1 MKRIIACILSVLMLC
16 LCLTACGGNG
26 EDVTTTEEAEI
37 TTAEPTTEAPP
48 PANINLLTGVADLSE
63 GAYGKRPVAVMINNI
78 KAALPQYGIACA
90 DIMFEVVVEG
100 GITRM
105 MAIYGDYTQI
115 PNVCSVRSCRY
126 YFPIFAHGFDAVYC
140 CYGSNPTLGT
150 PTLQRIGIDYFDGQ
164 FYSALYARDSKRAS
178 AGYSSEHTAYLKG
191 ADIPSILAK
200 ESVRSDIAQDKS
212 EPIFNFNPEGAPAAV
227 SSTSCTEAVLKFSNS
242 YYSTFTYDE
251 ATGKYLKQ
259 HSGKAHKDSS
269 TGEQLAYTNVFVLET
284 SVGSYQGM
292 KIMEVDWKGGTGYYI
307 SNGTVAQIKWSKPTE
322 SAPITVT
329 DLNGVEI
336 NVNAGNSYFGVISPN
351 STTLKGV
358 EPDTTAPAA

>member
-1 MKRIIACILSVLMLC
+1 M
-16 LCLTACGGNG
+16 
-26 EDVTTTEEAEI
+26 
-37 TTAEPTTEAPP
+37 
-48 PANINLLTGVADLSE
+48 
-63 GAYGKRPVAVMINNI
+63 
-78 KAALPQYGIACA
+78 
-90 DIMFEVVVEG
+90 
-100 GITRM
+100 
-105 MAIYGDYTQI
+105 
-115 PNVCSVRSCRY
+115 
-126 YFPIFAHGFDAVYC
+126 
-140 CYGSNPTLGT
+140 
-150 PTLQRIGIDYFDGQ
+150 
-164 FYSALYARDSKRAS
+164 
-178 AGYSSEHTAYLKG
+178 
-191 ADIPSILAK
+191 
-200 ESVRSDIAQDKS
+200 
-212 EPIFNFNPEGAPAAV
+212 
-227 SSTSCTEAVLKFSNS
+227 LKFSNS